1 MSKKINIQDKAG
13 KWEGLWYHPE
23 SHSYTSSVFN
33 VNSLRDYKGNFQ
45 IIARKN
51 RLHKDGDNK
60 PNMIFMVCGSDYA
73 NAKDLEFEEMDNEP
87 PKEERKERL
96 YTEDEVYQIIH
107 GMEEYYGLSYGN
119 NLIEDYI

>member
-1 MSKKINIQDKAG
+1 MAKKINIQDRVG

-45 IIARKN
+45 IIARRN

-60 PNMIFMVCGSDYA
+60 PNMIFMVCGSDYP
-73 NAKDLEFEEMDNEP
+73 NTKDLEFEEP
-87 PKEERKERL
+87 IEESPKERL
-96 YTEDEVYQIIH
+96 YTEDEVYKIIH